1 MSGTYDSELYDI
13 IVPQTFLGDVE
24 WYRDKAV
31 ACGGPVLELGAGT
44 GRITIP
50 IAAAGVPIHAL
61 DIDDGMLKRLRA
73 HLEEQEPL
81 IRERVTVVKASMSD
95 FALDSRFA
103 LVIIPARAFLHN
115 VTESDQL
122 ACLACV
128 RRHLQPGGRLAFNFF
143 HPSLEFMAQHAG
155 PLAGV
160 WRWTDTRDLPDGRQL
175 VVSEANRYDTVRQ
188 VVHSRHRHEIY
199 SAGGELE
206 RTFLST
212 LDLAY
217 LYRGDVLR
225 LLEAAGFAD
234 VQITGGFDGR
244 PFGADGD
251 ELVVEAV
258 VSKRV
263 S

>member
-1 MSGTYDSELYDI
+1 MGSTYDSELYDI
-13 IVPQTFLGDVE
+13 IAPQTFLGDVE

-31 ACGGPVLELGAGT
+31 ASGGPVLELGAGT
-44 GRITIP
+44 GRVTIP

-61 DIDDGMLKRLRA
+61 DVDDGMLKRLRS
-73 HLEEQEPL
+73 HLEQQEPST
-81 IRERVTVVKASMSD
+81 RKRVTPVKASMGD
-95 FALDSRFA
+95 FTLDARFA
-103 LVIIPARAFLHN
+103 LVIIPFRAFLHN
-115 VTESDQL
+115 VTERDQL
-122 ACLACV
+122 ACLGCV
-128 RRHLQPGGRLAFNFF
+128 RRHLQPGGRLAFNVF

-188 VVHSRHRHEIY
+188 IVYSRHRYEIY
-199 SAGGELE
+199 SAKGELE
-206 RTFLST
+206 RTFLNT

-225 LLEAAGFAD
+225 LLEAAGFID

-244 PFGADGD
+244 PFGEDGD

-258 VSKRV
+258 INKRL